1 MTQSSI
7 WWLLAGGAVAIELMT
22 GTFYLLMIALGLAA
36 AALATHMGV
45 GNATQIII
53 AAVVGGGSV
62 LVWRGLKSNQ
72 AAPLA
77 ASVNAD
83 VNLDIGGTVQVEA
96 WAADGTSTV
105 TYRGAKWSVL
115 HRNAEASATHTA
127 GAHRIVEV
135 IGSKLIVQKI

>member
-36 AALATHMGV
+36 AALATHAGA
-45 GNATQIII
+45 GSATQIII

-62 LVWRGLKSNQ
+62 LVWRGIKKKQ
-72 AAPLA
+72 PATLA

-83 VNLDIGGTVQVEA
+83 VNLDIGGTVQVDA
-96 WAADGTSTV
+96 WGVDGTATV
-105 TYRGAKWSVL
+105 KYRGANWSVA
-115 HRNAEASATHTA
+115 HRNTEATATHTA
-127 GAHRIVEV
+127 GSHRIVEV
-135 IGSKLIVQKI
+135 IGSRLIVEKI